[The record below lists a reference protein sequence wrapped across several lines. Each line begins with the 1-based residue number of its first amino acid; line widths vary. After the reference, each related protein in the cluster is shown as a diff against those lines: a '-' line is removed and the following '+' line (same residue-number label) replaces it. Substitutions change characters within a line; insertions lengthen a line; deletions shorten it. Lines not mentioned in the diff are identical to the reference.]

1 MNITCKLFE
10 RISRSVAWDDYLLV
24 VGEPRA
30 PGADAAAGEVGV
42 AALPRPPALVARRHV
57 GEHAEHG
64 VADLV
69 SLGILRLYWQ
79 LGHTAMQYV

>member
-1 MNITCKLFE
+1 M
-10 RISRSVAWDDYLLV
+10 
-24 VGEPRA
+24 GELRA

-69 SLGILRLYWQ
+69 SLGIYSRYT
-79 LGHTAMQYV
+79 GS

>member
-1 MNITCKLFE
+1 M
-10 RISRSVAWDDYLLV
+10 
-24 VGEPRA
+24 GEPRA
-30 PGADAAAGEVGV
+30 ARADAAAGEVGV

-69 SLGILRLYWQ
+69 SLGRHRLLGK
-79 LGHTAMQYV
+79 LGHTAMQNMCKM

>member
-1 MNITCKLFE
+1 M
-10 RISRSVAWDDYLLV
+10 
-24 VGEPRA
+24 GEPWT

-57 GEHAEHG
+57 GENAEHG

-69 SLGILRLYWQ
+69 SLGSHRRYSSGSWGTQ
-79 LGHTAMQYV
+79 SCMQICRICVKCNETYVDVDKS

>member
-1 MNITCKLFE
+1 M
-10 RISRSVAWDDYLLV
+10 
-24 VGEPRA
+24 GEPRT

-57 GEHAEHG
+57 GEYAEHG

-69 SLGILRLYWQ
+69 SLGRHSRYSSGSWGIHPCIMCRNVTK
-79 LGHTAMQYV
+79 HM

>member
-1 MNITCKLFE
+1 M
-10 RISRSVAWDDYLLV
+10 
-24 VGEPRA
+24 GEPRT

-57 GEHAEHG
+57 GEHTEHG

-69 SLGILRLYWQ
+69 SLGRHSRYSGSRGTQ
-79 LGHTAMQYV
+79 PCNMCKM